1 VDAGERQI
9 TVIDH
14 DPGVDMVRFGR
25 GVRALRI
32 RRRWRQVDLAAAARL
47 SRSMIARI
55 ELGNGDSIPAG
66 KLDAVAQALGARTDL
81 RLSWNGEALDRLLD
95 SAHAALVESVVT
107 RLRRAGWEVA
117 TEVTFWIRGERGSVD
132 VLAWHAA
139 SRVVL
144 VVEVKSV
151 VPDVQGMLAAL
162 DRKVRLAS
170 EIASERGWSPL
181 AVAKL
186 LVIGE
191 SRTARRRVAAH
202 EQTFLN
208 EFPARAVDVRRMI
221 DQPDARTPLRGLL
234 FLSPAHRVSA
244 RHRIRKAGPVRGT

>member
-1 VDAGERQI
+1 
-9 TVIDH
+9 
-14 DPGVDMVRFGR
+14 VDMVRFGR
-25 GVRALRI
+25 GIRALRI
-32 RRRWRQVDLAAAARL
+32 RRRWHQVDLAAAARL
-47 SRSMIARI
+47 SRSMVARI
-55 ELGNGDSIPAG
+55 EVGNGDSIPAG

-95 SAHAALVESVVT
+95 SAHAAMVEAVVA

-117 TEVTFWIRGERGSVD
+117 TEVTFWIRGERGSID

-139 SRVVL
+139 ARIVL

-162 DRKVRLAS
+162 DRKVRLAL
-170 EIASERGWSPL
+170 EISRDRGWPALTVS
-181 AVAKL
+181 KL

-191 SRTARRRVAAH
+191 GRTARRRVAAH

-208 EFPARAVDVRRMI
+208 EFPGRAIEVRRAI
-221 DQPDARTPLRGLL
+221 QLPDAREPLRGLL
-234 FLSPAHRVSA
+234 FLSPAHGVSS
-244 RHRIRKAGPVRGT
+244 RHRVRPPRQRP